1 MAFVLRL
8 IVGFVLMLGAHQQA
22 AADEDVRLIVS
33 PDSIASADKPDQ
45 LLKLGD
51 AFSEKSIK
59 SRLPSFTPE
68 YWTECES
75 ACFFV
80 SNEDVG
86 FLVYGKEGG
95 KVTGFAS
102 FNPKTRDHLGNKV
115 GVPLRDALKSETASC
130 WSDNG
135 LFCTTSI
142 PGFLYSADQPDDCG
156 WDEIANTSEGKEMTV
171 PACAILGGFKV
182 VPVKKH

>member
-1 MAFVLRL
+1 MDSLRGNRIVRRATAHLPRRDAWGAGGFQPGEVLGRTAVNGL
-8 IVGFVLMLGAHQQA
+8 RIRIGRVRKLDLCARDAQKTQRIALG
-22 AADEDVRLIVS
+22 
-33 PDSIASADKPDQ
+33 
-45 LLKLGD
+45 
-51 AFSEKSIK
+51 
-59 SRLPSFTPE
+59 
-68 YWTECES
+68 ES

-130 WSDNG
+130 WA
-135 LFCTTSI
+135 T
-142 PGFLYSADQPDDCG
+142 
-156 WDEIANTSEGKEMTV
+156 
-171 PACAILGGFKV
+171 
-182 VPVKKH
+182 